1 MEVIL
6 LEDVPNVGKK
16 YEQHT
21 VADGYGTNYL
31 IPRGLARVATEENIK
46 KYENKRAQAKEE
58 RRKQK
63 QQQAEKL
70 DELKD
75 EVITITAK
83 ANEQGGLFAGVTKE
97 IMAEAINNQTSLTIE
112 ADDVQREDPIDKVGE
127 YTVDISILDATTTVE
142 LEVVAE

>member
-16 YEQHT
+16 YEQHE

-46 KYENKRAQAKEE
+46 KYENEREQAREA
-58 RRKQK
+58 RRKEKQK
-63 QQQAEKL
+63 QAEKL
-70 DELKD
+70 DEL
-75 EVITITAK
+75 EGELITITAN

-97 IMAEAINNQTSLTIE
+97 TIAKAVNNQTSLTIE
-112 ADDVQREDPIDKVGE
+112 AEDVQRDDPIDKVGE
-127 YTVDISILDATTTVE
+127 YTVDISILDAEATAD